1 MRLEFLSHD
10 SIEFV
15 CLYRL
20 QTFRVFGSCCSI
32 RVLTVWRGFFTSWL
46 GKKKQNY
53 TVKIVKAEAGI
64 LNPRDFLFPYENE
77 QS

>member
-1 MRLEFLSHD
+1 MARILHLVVGE
-10 SIEFV
+10 
-15 CLYRL
+15 
-20 QTFRVFGSCCSI
+20 
-32 RVLTVWRGFFTSWL
+32 
-46 GKKKQNY
+46 KKQNY